1 MFRLEPAFAVAHN
14 DCVHTN
20 QVWWLC
26 PRRHSCLHQLHFL
39 HTRSSHSN
47 FFGALFSPSTCFC
60 KRENFNCFRK
70 KSFESRRNGK
80 LCSILLGRLESCKK
94 QICQTL
100 NNKKSRNEQSTSKSF
115 IFRCWKKFS
124 GDENASSWVFRT
136 LRPWDCRNGSSSAA
150 PWHAS
155 LKRQLDNGTRKAVQS
170 ESIQRITQSARDFFL
185 VHRQLHHFCFDLLKQ
200 KAKT

>member
-1 MFRLEPAFAVAHN
+1 MTVYTQIKFDDYVLVGTAVYISYTSYTREAPIRTSSGHF
-14 DCVHTN
+14 
-20 QVWWLC
+20 
-26 PRRHSCLHQLHFL
+26 FL
-39 HTRSSHSN
+39 HRRVFASARILIA
-47 FFGALFSPSTCFC
+47 FEKKVLKVGAT
-60 KRENFNCFRK
+60 ENCARAAWELQETNL
-70 KSFESRRNGK
+70 SD
-80 LCSILLGRLESCKK
+80 IK
-94 QICQTL
+94 QQ
-100 NNKKSRNEQSTSKSF
+100 KSRNEQSTSKSF

-136 LRPWDCRNGSSSAA
+136 LRPWDCRNASSSAA

-155 LKRQLDNGTRKAVQS
+155 LARQLDNGTRKAVQT